1 MDLRSRIESLGLRG
15 GFLAAGLVL
24 FFLPWVELG
33 GAGYSGFTFRDF
45 AAAVAAGGGAP
56 RAAPITWDL
65 VLLQPAAALGALIL
79 RWRGQ
84 GAKAGDFLA
93 GFAAFV
99 GPIALAM
106 VAYEA
111 PQARLQPAAYAVFAL
126 ALAVLLLDF
135 RLGRPGRREPP
146 AG

>member
-1 MDLRSRIESLGLRG
+1 MDLQTRIRSLGLRCA
-15 GFLAAGLVL
+15 FLAAGLVL
-24 FFLPWVELG
+24 FFLPWIELG

-45 AAAVAAGGGAP
+45 AAAVAAESGAAW
-56 RAAPITWDL
+56 AAPVTWDL
-65 VLLQPAAALGALIL
+65 VPLQPAAALGALIL

-106 VAYEA
+106 LAYEA
-111 PQARLQPAAYAVFAL
+111 PQARLQPAAYAVYAL

-135 RLGRPGRREPP
+135 RLGRPARPEPP
-146 AG
+146 AE